1 LARQRKDRTPER
13 RVFPYATN
21 SGARNAMLRACRL
34 AGVHAFTPH
43 DLRHRR
49 ASLWHAQGVPDRQV
63 QERIGHERLSTTQD
77 VYTHVVVDP
86 TDDEWT

>member
-1 LARQRKDRTPER
+1 
-13 RVFPYATN
+13 
-21 SGARNAMLRACRL
+21 MLRACRL

-43 DLRHRR
+43 DLRLRR

-63 QERIGHERLSTTQD
+63 QERIGHERLSTTED

>member
-1 LARQRKDRTPER
+1 
-13 RVFPYATN
+13 
-21 SGARNAMLRACRL
+21 
-34 AGVHAFTPH
+34 
-43 DLRHRR
+43 
-49 ASLWHAQGVPDRQV
+49 V